1 MQEMDDKN
9 TNNSTSQFSISQ
21 YLTYVGPFLIF
32 LGMTRLI
39 TFYNS
44 FGVSITSYLDFSE
57 VLTSFFDILVIVVI
71 FFAYT
76 SIQNFLASKKEDAD
90 IASKKRQAIVEEEN
104 FFKICLHY
112 LKYFSSLI
120 IYGLVVIVVCVVAR
134 FCFNWITTF
143 TVFLWTGI
151 FVFLLIFLIVQVEIE
166 RKHIQF
172 QSSLNKRRYIFF
184 VLYFFVFTYCVIL
197 YASYQAGQI
206 RKDKSTFGVRI
217 ILDNDQ
223 IIVSDSTNYFI
234 GKTQNYVFIHH
245 EKESNTDII
254 PMTRVKQI
262 TMTHIQ
268 QSK

>member
-1 MQEMDDKN
+1 MSDKN
-9 TNNSTSQFSISQ
+9 TNNLTSEFSVTQ

-76 SIQNFLASKKEDAD
+76 SIQNYLASGKDEAYR
-90 IASKKRQAIVEEEN
+90 ANKKRQAILEEKF

-112 LKYFSSLI
+112 LNYFSSLI
-120 IYGLVVIVVCVVAR
+120 IYGLVVIIGCVIAR
-134 FCFNWITTF
+134 FCFNWITTITIF
-143 TVFLWTGI
+143 VWTGV
-151 FVFLLIFLIVQVEIE
+151 FVFLLIFIIVQVEIE

-172 QSSLNKRRYIFF
+172 QSSLNKRRYIFLL
-184 VLYFFVFTYCVIL
+184 LYFLVFTYCVIL
-197 YASYQAGQI
+197 YSSYQAGQI
-206 RKDKSTFGVRI
+206 RTEKSTYGVSI
-217 ILDNDQ
+217 TLDNDQ
-223 IIVSDSTNYFI
+223 TLVSDSSNYFI
-234 GKTQNYVFIHH
+234 GKTQNYVFIYH
-245 EKESNTDII
+245 EKERKADII

-262 TMTHIQ
+262 TMRHIQ
-268 QSK
+268 PSK